1 VVLPIG
7 NEHWEKVAEFHASQY
22 GQNAHNVDYIWRKF
36 YTMAKQQSG
45 TGDPTK
51 PPMVA
56 LAKRLCEAINKK
68 AGVTGADVSDFF
80 EDGDNPGND
89 LTDIQIE
96 EEEEV
101 PEQATT
107 NNNIQ
112 TIVTTTEHHRTSVGI
127 SGNITTSI
135 APSVQTSY
143 ARTKQNQLVKAI
155 ESSSNTTCNAFEV
168 LLQQRQ
174 LAEDLE
180 WRQGRFDREEENNTS
195 VRKRFMK

>member
-1 VVLPIG
+1 
-7 NEHWEKVAEFHASQY
+7 
-22 GQNAHNVDYIWRKF
+22 
-36 YTMAKQQSG
+36 MAKQQSG

-143 ARTKQNQLVKAI
+143 AQTKQNQLVKAI
-155 ESSSNTTCNAFEV
+155 ESSSNTTSNAFEV
-168 LLQQRQ
+168 LLQQHQ

-180 WRQGRFDREEENNTS
+180 WRQGRFDREEE
-195 VRKRFMK
+195 RAC